1 MNQSYASFKRISY
14 QIIVMVV
21 IAGII
26 GIFYGIALHQNLK
39 ESNKPKSVEL
49 DKHQNQE
56 ILSDQIQ
63 ENTRK

>member
-1 MNQSYASFKRISY
+1 
-14 QIIVMVV
+14 MVV

-49 DKHQNQE
+49 DKHQIQE
-56 ILSDQIQ
+56 ILSNQIQ

>member
-1 MNQSYASFKRISY
+1 MNQSYARFKRISY

-49 DKHQNQE
+49 DKHQIQE